1 MPKRAVVSLHYN
13 LLNFNQTPSNIYAT
27 NLIQQSISLN
37 SAGEFWQNEQRNKVL
52 LLSFVMFPK
61 SIWGIIS
68 CKSLQ
73 PNHYNQHTA
82 FISVQPAQIHYYR
95 ACCAEMVY
103 LGRGIALY
111 PVSFLLL
118 LLFLQNIV
126 LLLGPRHLL
135 RV

>member
-13 LLNFNQTPSNIYAT
+13 LLNFNQTQSNIYAT
-27 NLIQQSISLN
+27 NLIQHSISLN

-61 SIWGIIS
+61 SILGIIS

-82 FISVQPAQIHYYR
+82 FISVQPAQIHSYR

-103 LGRGIALY
+103 LRRGIALY
-111 PVSFLLL
+111 PVS
-118 LLFLQNIV
+118 FLQNIV